1 MARFSEKSDAF
12 GQLDLFGGEQD
23 PIDPPGPKSADK
35 NKSHP
40 EGKQKDHG
48 QDQGGGDSDAGG
60 DVVSNDTDNN
70 DTASNADVEAAG
82 RTLTFTVEGEPAATI
97 TVQEVGDGSLAFTV
111 ALDPGSDYIGDL
123 RGLFF
128 QVADEALLDGL
139 KVDGAD
145 VTDSDAAADA
155 VSDLGNGANV
165 NGGNDGPFD
174 VGVEIGT
181 QGMSADDIQTTT
193 FTLSHDSV
201 DLTLDLIAEQD
212 FAVRMTSVGTE
223 GDGGREDS
231 LKLVGT
237 APAVDDTSDA
247 SIAEDDSATT
257 DEDTPLVGNVLAD
270 NGNGPDSDPEGDP
283 LTVNTTPVTDPEH
296 GTVVLENDGSF
307 VYMPDENFYGEDKF
321 TYEVF
326 DDNGD
331 IDTGTVT
338 IAVNPVNDD
347 PVAEDNPVTT
357 DEDTPLVGNVLADTG
372 DGPDSDPDGDALMVN
387 TAPVTDPEH
396 GTVVLEDDGSF
407 TYTPDENFYGDDSFV
422 YEVLDGKGG
431 TDTAL
436 VSITVEPVNDAP
448 VAEDDLVTTDEDT
461 PLVGNVL
468 ADNGNGP
475 DSDPD
480 GDALTVTTT
489 PAIGPEHGILEL
501 ETDGTFTYTPDENF
515 YGDDA
520 FVYEVSDGNGGSD
533 TASVSITVEPVND
546 DPVAE
551 ADRLAIT
558 ADESLG
564 YYGSLDVVANDHDVD
579 NANEELFVSAINGT
593 AVQPGDGVD
602 LGYGAFVSLEADGR
616 TVSYED
622 PEYNGP
628 FDFEYTV
635 SDGVGGE
642 DTAMVDVGFID
653 DALFV

>member
-1 MARFSEKSDAF
+1 MAKVSGNF
-12 GQLDLFGGEQD
+12 GSHDQLDLFGGEGQ
-23 PIDPPGPKSADK
+23 PSGPQEPKSSDSGKGHANGKHTADWK
-35 NKSHP
+35 DP
-40 EGKQKDHG
+40 GDEG
-48 QDQGGGDSDAGG
+48 DAGAP
-60 DVVSNDTDNN
+60 ND
-70 DTASNADVEAAG
+70 ADSVAPDANAAG
-82 RTLTFTVEGEPAATI
+82 NTLDFTIDGEPSARI
-97 TVQEVGDGSLAFTV
+97 TVQEIGDGSLAFTV
-111 ALDPGSDYIGDL
+111 TVDTDSGYIGDL

-128 QVADEALLDGL
+128 QVADEALLGGL
-139 KVDGAD
+139 TVSGAD

-165 NGGNDGPFD
+165 NGGNHGPFD

-181 QGMSADDIQTTT
+181 PGMSADDIQTTT

-212 FAVRMTSVGTE
+212 FAVRLTSVGTE

-237 APAVDDTSDA
+237 APAVDDTSEA
-247 SIAEDDSATT
+247 SIAQDDSATT

-283 LTVNTTPVTDPEH
+283 LTVSTTPVTDPEH
-296 GTVVLENDGSF
+296 GTVVLEDNGSF
-307 VYMPDENFYGEDKF
+307 IYTPDENFYGEDKF

-331 IDTGTVT
+331 IDTAT
-338 IAVNPVNDD
+338 
-347 PVAEDNPVTT
+347 
-357 DEDTPLVGNVLADTG
+357 
-372 DGPDSDPDGDALMVN
+372 
-387 TAPVTDPEH
+387 
-396 GTVVLEDDGSF
+396 
-407 TYTPDENFYGDDSFV
+407 
-422 YEVLDGKGG
+422 
-431 TDTAL
+431 

-480 GDALTVTTT
+480 GDALTVSTT
-489 PAIGPEHGILEL
+489 PASGPEHGTLEL
-501 ETDGTFTYTPDENF
+501 EADGTFTYTPDENF
-515 YGDDA
+515 YGDDG

-546 DPVAE
+546 DPVATP
-551 ADRLAIT
+551 DRLAIT

-564 YYGSLDVVANDHDVD
+564 YTGSLDVVANDDDVD
-579 NANEELFVSAINGT
+579 NANDELFVSAINGT

-622 PEYNGP
+622 PDYNGP

-635 SDGVGGE
+635 SDGAGGE
-642 DTAMVDVGFID
+642 ATAMVDVGFVD
-653 DALFV
+653 DALFA